1 MVYCNKCGCNDINFF
16 GIRGNEYYCR
26 KCITFK
32 GEQASSSE
40 KNIREVKLKL
50 DYQLTKKQDEI
61 SNKVC
66 SAIEENKNVL
76 IYAVC
81 GAGKTEIVFKTI
93 EKALKNNKK
102 VGFAIPRKDV
112 VVELEDRIKDAFPL
126 NNVVRVYG
134 GHTDLLDGDIILLT
148 THQLFRYN
156 KYFDL
161 LIIDETDAFPFSG
174 NEVLLKHF
182 EDSIKGNYI
191 MMSATPLEWM
201 KEKIKKEDGVV
212 LSLLKRFHGHKIVE
226 PIMKITPFLQELE
239 VIKLLK
245 KYQKENKQCL
255 IFVPTRNDSERLFKI
270 LKLFFKDLDY
280 VHSLMKNRND
290 IIKNFK
296 KKKISFLITT
306 SILERGITIKNVQV
320 IVFDSSHK
328 IYDTSTLI
336 QIAGRVGRKKDAYE
350 GDVYFLAKKPTIFI
364 KEAIDKIKEAN
375 NYEQL

>member
-32 GEQASSSE
+32 GEQVFSSE
-40 KNIREVKLKL
+40 TNIRKVELKL
-50 DYQLTKKQDEI
+50 DYQLTKKQEEI

-93 EKALKNNKK
+93 EKSLKNNKK

-126 NNVVRVYG
+126 NNVVSVYG

-255 IFVPTRNDSERLFKI
+255 IFVPTRNDSERLFSI
-270 LKLFFKDLDY
+270 LKLFFKDLNY

-290 IIKNFK
+290 IIKKFK
-296 KKKISFLITT
+296 EKKISFLITT